1 MHPALSTN
9 YVVPGLLLNPVLLL
23 WSINTILSRLLPPLL
38 VNAAIQPPPYYPLGP
53 SAEHPHIDIHASE
66 SFCWSYTVI
75 IVCANLVAFGRVSGR
90 REEGK
95 KQMRLKKERA
105 KKMKREEKLMSG
117 NSKHVIG
124 FAEYANW
131 AVGHENRA
139 CNGAKLE
146 HAQGHSGESDLDESS
161 PEWSAFSPIHLKQ
174 SCEHPRAWLT

>member
-1 MHPALSTN
+1 
-9 YVVPGLLLNPVLLL
+9 
-23 WSINTILSRLLPPLL
+23 
-38 VNAAIQPPPYYPLGP
+38 
-53 SAEHPHIDIHASE
+53 
-66 SFCWSYTVI
+66 
-75 IVCANLVAFGRVSGR
+75 
-90 REEGK
+90 
-95 KQMRLKKERA
+95 MRLKKERA

-124 FAEYANW
+124 FAEHANG